1 MPIKDGQLLSRT
13 LDHPERTLRV
23 DGNLVP
29 DPAITNAARG
39 ARPGR
44 AEGTTSRRT
53 EGTTRG
59 SDTAPSIRAGV
70 LELTTDDQALTVA
83 DRVSNGFSRDPD
95 AAFAAQA
102 NVRPRH
108 ALALLS
114 R

>member
-1 MPIKDGQLLSRT
+1 
-13 LDHPERTLRV
+13 LRV

-29 DPAITNAARG
+29 DPAIANAARG

-53 EGTTRG
+53 EGTSRG
-59 SDTAPSIRAGV
+59 SDTAPSIRGGA
-70 LELTTDDQALTVA
+70 LQLTTDDQAVNLA
-83 DRVSNGFSRDPD
+83 DKVSGGFSRDPD
-95 AAFAAQA
+95 AAFVAQA
-102 NVRPRH
+102 NVRPQH

>member
-1 MPIKDGQLLSRT
+1 
-13 LDHPERTLRV
+13 LRV

-53 EGTTRG
+53 EGTSRG
-59 SDTAPSIRAGV
+59 SDTAPSVRGGV
-70 LELTTDDQALTVA
+70 LQLTNDDQAVDLA
-83 DRVSNGFSRDPD
+83 DTISGRFSRDPG

-102 NVRPRH
+102 NVRPQH